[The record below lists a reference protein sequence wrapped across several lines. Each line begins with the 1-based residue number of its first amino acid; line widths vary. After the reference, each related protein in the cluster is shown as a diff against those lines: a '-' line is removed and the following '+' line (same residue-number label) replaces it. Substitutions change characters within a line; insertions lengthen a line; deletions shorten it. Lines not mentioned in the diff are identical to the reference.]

1 MRNILYILTAAFAG
15 LILSQSCS
23 LKDQYETTR
32 NNYTGNGVEFIARPV
47 GFNNQTVE
55 TKSSADNLEKK
66 VCNCYFLVFDS
77 NGDRVY
83 FSGGEAEYLR
93 SFRVPKDVCSMGL
106 LTACYLVNVPSTFA
120 ENIIGLTKPAD
131 APATDNNKYINTAVI
146 ENLTYD
152 YSLENGIPMGT
163 PIIDGK
169 SCIPMFGK
177 AQFNPNNTTVCE
189 ISIKRLFAKVTINIS
204 LSLDLSS
211 WEDELMQSSTY
222 YKLNSYNLHN
232 LPTKVCLEEKATE
245 SESDWAEDKSS
256 FTYTDNASN
265 PSDPLS
271 QSIVYNKNGNYE
283 FSFYVPEFYLNPK
296 AGADD
301 NQKNKPQ
308 NYRVDETFPV
318 YVTLHGT
325 YTEYSYRAASMKHY
339 IYLGRNQYSDFSFA
353 RNAHYTNYITIK
365 GVTGSTTNQ
374 DNLDWRVVTDVIHNP
389 VEVEGKSANCY
400 ILKEATKYSFPA
412 YKGAYN
418 NLKNAEFCNGDEN
431 SSVEQI
437 ASDNSDIKIT
447 ELKYNKDDNFISF
460 KIENIEDGNVVIALK
475 NGDGSTEWSWH
486 LWCSTSSVIGDWFQN
501 ITNMSGAWGDMGFQT
516 YPNGSKMMDRN
527 LGAISATI
535 TLLNQNDAIGAY
547 YKSGHKEPYIGGDY
561 RGGGSITNP
570 DGTAVTQTWDSVEKS
585 PTDPCP
591 PGYRIPQSSAFA
603 GNATNEDAPLLGAFR
618 FWNNNSTV
626 NTTDDIYFPYSGYID
641 AQKSKQSGVGTD
653 TEYTSLSAD
662 LQISDIRTNEVQ
674 IGEIQY
680 HEQYLVIRYE
690 EKELGYNEYRYN
702 AFQYNS
708 KLKTNKVG
716 SFIASENSGVQYY
729 VKGSNWTDFHITQC
743 KRQVRQVKRKVQR
756 FYRYENTGSFFRP
769 NYQWVLSEDW
779 HEIVSPQASDWA
791 DDGTI
796 TSDTQTYISNNTMGY
811 INNETWLNSLKSNQS
826 SREFEDLVE
835 QTSMNTN
842 FGYQIRCIKE

>member
-23 LKDQYETTR
+23 LKDQYETTK

-55 TKSSADNLEKK
+55 AKSSADNLEKK

-211 WEDELMQSSTY
+211 WGDELMQSSTY

-232 LPTKVCLEEKATE
+232 LPTKVYLEEKATE

-256 FTYTDNASN
+256 FTYTDDASKA
-265 PSDPLS
+265 SGTLS
-271 QSIVYNKNGNYE
+271 QSIVYNNNGNYV
-283 FSFYVPEFYLNPK
+283 FSFYVPEYYLNPK
-296 AGADD
+296 EGAD
-301 NQKNKPQ
+301 NIQQNKPK
-308 NYRVDETFPV
+308 NYRIGETYPV
-318 YVTLHGT
+318 NITLHGT
-325 YTEYSYRAASMKHY
+325 YTEYTYRSASIKHY
-339 IYLGRNQYSDFSFA
+339 IYLGRDHHSDFSFA
-353 RNAHYTNYITIK
+353 RNIHYTNYLTIK
-365 GVTGSTTNQ
+365 GVDNSDTGSG
-374 DNLDWRVVTDVIHNP
+374 DNLDWRVNTTVTHNP

-400 ILKEATKYSFPA
+400 IIKNAGSYSFPA

-418 NLKNAEFCNGDEN
+418 NLKNAEFCSGNEN
-431 SSVEQI
+431 SNVELL
-437 ASDNSDIKIT
+437 ASDNSKIQIDS
-447 ELKYNKDDNFISF
+447 LKYNKDNNFISF
-460 KIENIEDGNVVIALK
+460 YVKNIDDGNVVIALK

-501 ITNMSGAWGDMGFQT
+501 MTNITGSWGDLGFQA

-527 LGAISATI
+527 LGASGSTNSGPYFKYGSKNPYISNDYCGGGTNGNLTWDPA
-535 TLLNQNDAIGAY
+535 NDANTQDNT
-547 YKSGHKEPYIGGDY
+547 K
-561 RGGGSITNP
+561 
-570 DGTAVTQTWDSVEKS
+570 AVN
-585 PTDPCP
+585 DPCP
-591 PGYRIPQSSAFA
+591 PGYRIPAVGSWDTGA
-603 GNATNEDAPLLGAFR
+603 GKTGTTSLGFIYNLANPNVTLYYNGYVYYDANEKKYKQDDDIENESDYLLENYSMEPLDLGNILPNYINEKGNYPSERTRTEVEQITEYYDFEYKAKTLINFNR
-618 FWNNNSTV
+618 FWYL
-626 NTTDDIYFPYSGYID
+626 DGQAYHY
-641 AQKSKQSGVGTD
+641 
-653 TEYTSLSAD
+653 EYTSVDWSKI
-662 LQISDIRTNEVQ
+662 LQ
-674 IGEIQY
+674 
-680 HEQYLVIRYE
+680 
-690 EKELGYNEYRYN
+690 N
-702 AFQYNS
+702 AFVIT
-708 KLKTNKVG
+708 KCKTKKYKKYQDQKAGRWSITYSDVG
-716 SFIASENSGVQYY
+716 DPYY
-729 VKGSNWTDFHITQC
+729 GD
-743 KRQVRQVKRKVQR
+743 
-756 FYRYENTGSFFRP
+756 YEYG
-769 NYQWVLSEDW
+769 
-779 HEIVSPQASDWA
+779 
-791 DDGTI
+791 
-796 TSDTQTYISNNTMGY
+796 
-811 INNETWLNSLKSNQS
+811 
-826 SREFEDLVE
+826 E
-835 QTSMNTN
+835 QTSGLDAYSLTIYNKVRGLNLSKSDSRVVETTDY
-842 FGYQIRCIKE
+842 GYQVRCIKDE